1 MTKSVSI
8 SMRWR
13 AIYPHAMSSQTFKVV
28 FVTAP
33 NLRVA
38 RKLARTALE
47 ARLVACANL
56 IPRLESHYWWRGKLE
71 RSTEILIVFKT
82 TQKQLA
88 ALEKLVLANHPYDT
102 PEFVALPVSA
112 GSRRYL
118 EWLQASCL
126 G

>member
-1 MTKSVSI
+1 
-8 SMRWR
+8 
-13 AIYPHAMSSQTFKVV
+13 MSSQTFKVV